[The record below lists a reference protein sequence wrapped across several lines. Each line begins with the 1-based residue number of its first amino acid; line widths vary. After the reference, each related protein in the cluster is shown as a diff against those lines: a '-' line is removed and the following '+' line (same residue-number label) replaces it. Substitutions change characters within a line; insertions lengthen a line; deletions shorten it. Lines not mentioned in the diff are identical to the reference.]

1 MISDLLNAHLGPCQ
15 MVLQNQDEIQIPDDL
30 FYQVSMG
37 ADIGNMPPESLMTIG
52 GLRAEAE
59 PTQKAFMSPGDFA
72 VVLGKDRL
80 PIVLG
85 VLMGLINSEGQDHG
99 LLPGFS

>member
-1 MISDLLNAHLGPCQ
+1 
-15 MVLQNQDEIQIPDDL
+15 
-30 FYQVSMG
+30 
-37 ADIGNMPPESLMTIG
+37 MTIG

-59 PTQKAFMSPGDFA
+59 PTQKAFMSPGDCA